1 MTKIDFSKI
10 VVRDIEGKP
19 YMVQQNKE
27 LVPYD
32 FAKSLGNTLFYTS
45 QDIHLSELGHMIY
58 HHKAVEL
65 SDEEIQNIRALI
77 NKGFVGFVLLSV
89 NPQLDE
95 MLKV

>member
-10 VVRDIEGKP
+10 VVKDIDGNP
-19 YMVQQNKE
+19 YMVQKNKE

-32 FAKSLGNTLFYTS
+32 FAKSLGNALFYTS
-45 QDIHLSELGHMIY
+45 QDIHLSELGHKIY
-58 HHKAVEL
+58 HHEEVEL
-65 SDEEIQNIRALI
+65 SDEDIQNIRATI
-77 NKGFVGFVLLSV
+77 NNGFVGFVLLSV